1 MNILAIDLGSSLIKV
16 AIVSFDGEGIK
27 VVSVANT
34 QTYGIKSGKITS
46 INDASN
52 AIKKAVSK
60 VKENL
65 SINIDKIAVS
75 VSGAYTN
82 SVTGY
87 ADIRLDANGSAIT
100 LKDIE
105 KAINAAKT
113 SADINIDQT
122 PIHILPYRFRANNTD
137 NIEDPLGMMASSFR
151 LEANIITI
159 NKNDYENIKQILSN
173 ADIKNYVLVSSIY
186 ANAIYCLNNDE
197 KENGVAIIDCGSQVC
212 DIAIYAYNSIIWMYY
227 FPFGSWHI
235 TSDIA
240 KYLTASNEVA
250 DKIKLQFSLFKD
262 EENTTHVEYY
272 KTGSQALDRVSVES
286 ISKCVNM
293 RLTEMLECIYASIDD
308 SPYEKFFSRVVLTGG
323 CFKIDNMS
331 ERASPKFN
339 NKAVRTLI
347 EKNKVFYG
355 DNEIFTMPE
364 YTCLLGLCMYASGF
378 HTKYELNSAG
388 VLLTRQKNNNFE
400 KVMDFSTKIDIE
412 TKNEEVYYNNIDT
425 KEQKLLEPET
435 SEKDEVLESL
445 KIVPSDEKTEG
456 FFARIWKKVCIFIER
471 IF

>member
-52 AIKKAVSK
+52 SIKKAVNK

-100 LKDIE
+100 IKDIE
-105 KAINAAKT
+105 KAINAART
-113 SADINIDQT
+113 SADIHSDQI

-151 LEANIITI
+151 LEANIITM

-186 ANAIYCLNNDE
+186 ANSIYCLNNDE
-197 KENGVAIIDCGSQVC
+197 RENGVAIIDCGSQVC

-262 EENTTHVEYY
+262 EENSTHVEYY
-272 KTGSQALDRVSVES
+272 KTGSQTLDRVSVES
-286 ISKCVNM
+286 VSKCVNM

-323 CFKIDNMS
+323 CFKIDNMA
-331 ERASPKFN
+331 ERAIPKFN
-339 NKAVRTLI
+339 NKAVRTVI
-347 EKNKVFYG
+347 EKNSVFYG

-364 YTCLLGLCMYASGF
+364 YTCLLGLCMYSCGF
-378 HTKYELNSAG
+378 HTKYELNSSG
-388 VLLTRQKNNNFE
+388 VLLTRQKTTELE
-400 KVMDFSTKIDIE
+400 KIIDFSVDKEIE
-412 TKNEEVYYNNIDT
+412 TKNNTSYYTNIDV
-425 KEQKLLEPET
+425 KEQKLLKVEKND
-435 SEKDEVLESL
+435 KDEVLESL
-445 KIVPSDEKTEG
+445 KISSNEEKSEG
-456 FFARIWKKVCIFIER
+456 VFAKSWKKVCAYIER